1 MVAGS
6 GLRPTTNQ
14 SGPRRPSRSCVA
26 CDHEDDGGED
36 RCPRCGEKML
46 GADSYR
52 RRGCALVVLGLSLV
66 AFMGVL
72 ILREAG
78 RPTQPGALGSV
89 VDGAEG
95 SSAFLYAFLGFFLA
109 FGAVAVASGLWEM
122 KHERP
127 HPKLRAVAL
136 ALFVVF
142 MAAAWVAS
150 YFG

>member
-1 MVAGS
+1 MHPDAKEPSPAG
-6 GLRPTTNQ
+6 
-14 SGPRRPSRSCVA
+14 RSCVA
-26 CDHEDDGGED
+26 CNYEGDGGEG

-52 RRGCALVVLGLSLV
+52 RRGCALIVLGLLLV
-66 AFMGVL
+66 AFTGVL

-78 RPTQPGALGSV
+78 RPTRPGALGSV
-89 VDGAEG
+89 VADGAEG

-109 FGAVAVASGLWEM
+109 FGAVAVASGLWEI

-127 HPKLRAVAL
+127 NPKLRAMIL
-136 ALFVVF
+136 ALFTVF